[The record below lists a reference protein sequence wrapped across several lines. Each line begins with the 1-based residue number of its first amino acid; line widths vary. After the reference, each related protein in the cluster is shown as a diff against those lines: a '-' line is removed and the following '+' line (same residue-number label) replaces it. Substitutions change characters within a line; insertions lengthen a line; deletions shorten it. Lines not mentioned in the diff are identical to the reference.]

1 MIPAFVVEAVDTTG
15 AGDSFIGCF
24 AAVYEREKNV
34 RDALRWANA
43 FAALG
48 VQKRGAQ
55 SSYPT
60 SGDVE
65 RFITG
70 GGTESLKNRESL
82 IK

>member
-1 MIPAFVVEAVDTTG
+1 MREIPL
-15 AGDSFIGCF
+15 CF
-24 AAVYEREKNV
+24 AAMYEQEKNV
-34 RDALRWANA
+34 RDALRWANV

-60 SGDVE
+60 RGDVE

-70 GGTESLKNRESL
+70 DGTESLKNLESL

>member
-60 SGDVE
+60 RGDVE

-70 GGTESLKNRESL
+70 GGTESLKNMESL